1 MIPKHTSSVQG
12 IHHTQKPPF
21 GSRKVPAVSNE
32 NHPLRISSLTHQHR
46 FLTEN
51 DDVWSQNAW
60 DHVPPPA
67 DQDATIA
74 ASLARQRAAPVPEED
89 KPKYN
94 TRPAKH
100 WSVPIFLD
108 IHSLCL
114 FIYFFLGDLCHRD
127 NFYKTNASNF
137 FKNRKWCVFACP
149 FTLASQGLS
158 DPSKTSFSGCTSSF
172 QSSSLLP
179 SCRCALIHLQ

>member
-74 ASLARQRAAPVPEED
+74 ASLARQRAAPVPDDD

-108 IHSLCL
+108 IHPLCL
-114 FIYFFLGDLCHRD
+114 FIYFFSGTCVIGTTFTKQTPQTFSR
-127 NFYKTNASNF
+127 TASGAF
-137 FKNRKWCVFACP
+137 
-149 FTLASQGLS
+149 
-158 DPSKTSFSGCTSSF
+158 
-172 QSSSLLP
+172 LP
-179 SCRCALIHLQ
+179 AHLR